1 VRFHIGNRR
10 GYERW
15 VNEDDFTMLIGQD
28 GTAVMSLVDGYSNE
42 ELLSPSETER
52 AIEELEA

>member
-1 VRFHIGNRR
+1 MRFHIANRR

-28 GTAVMSLVDGYSNE
+28 GTAVLSLVDGYSNE
-42 ELLSPSETER
+42 ELLSPSETEK